1 MHGNHDEPTELTT
14 DERRQ
19 LRAGGTAVAARTRE
33 LLSREFVVGTELVD
47 SHDGVQAAVAVQ
59 PPNGTVVSAGFQLS
73 ELAEDGDTDDIAQ
86 QIAAGA
92 ALEAMSNPSRHQPTG
107 Q

>member
-1 MHGNHDEPTELTT
+1 MHGNHDETTELTT
-14 DERRQ
+14 EQRRE

-33 LLSREFVVGTELVD
+33 LLPREFVIGTELVD

-73 ELAEDGDTDDIAQ
+73 ELDEDGDTDDIAR

-92 ALEAMSNPSRHQPTG
+92 ALEAMSNPTRHQPAG
-107 Q
+107 R